1 MPTEKHIK
9 NNQMMNTE
17 NETNNKNNF
26 NKQLQKIKPQKFNNL
41 WIIMII
47 LTGLAIM
54 WTSYQGGEP
63 VKTEWF
69 SVKEKMITAGDVE
82 KIVFVT
88 NENMAEVYIKKA
100 NLPKYKN
107 L

>member
-17 NETNNKNNF
+17 NDTNNKNNF

-54 WTSYQGGEP
+54 WTS
-63 VKTEWF
+63 
-69 SVKEKMITAGDVE
+69 
-82 KIVFVT
+82 
-88 NENMAEVYIKKA
+88 
-100 NLPKYKN
+100 
-107 L
+107 